1 MGKINQTHA
10 PTRKGSGDRGA
21 VSLWSRSALG
31 AAAGLTQFGV
41 NLLVL
46 PPGGWSA
53 NRHWH
58 SEEDEFVVV
67 IEGEV
72 VLVSEAGETVLRAG
86 DCAGF
91 KAGDPDA
98 HHLQNRS
105 DQPARVVEI
114 GTDRPESDV
123 VTYPDLR
130 LRRGAKGEE
139 SF

>member
-1 MGKINQTHA
+1 MGKIDPSDA
-10 PTRKGSGDRGA
+10 PTRQGRGDKGP
-21 VSLWSRSALG
+21 VSLWSRAALG

-41 NLLVL
+41 NLLIL

-72 VLVSEAGETVLRAG
+72 VLVSEAGETILRAG

-91 KAGDPDA
+91 KAGEPDA

-105 DQPARVVEI
+105 DLPARIVEI
-114 GTDRPESDV
+114 GTDRPDSDV

-130 LRRGAKGEE
+130 LRRGAAGEE